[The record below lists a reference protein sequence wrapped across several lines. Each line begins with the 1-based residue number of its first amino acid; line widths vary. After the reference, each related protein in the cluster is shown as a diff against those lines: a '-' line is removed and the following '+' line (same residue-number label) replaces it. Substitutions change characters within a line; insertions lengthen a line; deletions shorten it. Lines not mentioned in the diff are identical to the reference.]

1 MIIQNEEQLKP
12 FIEELYS
19 NQSVAFDLETTGLR
33 PFNGDKII
41 GHSFFLPSNEQSY
54 YIPIRHE
61 INYQLSPE
69 LFHDQVR
76 EYFGN
81 QDNWLITWNGK
92 FDTKFLKH
100 EGVEV
105 NAFIVDGMLLAHLN
119 EENEPSF
126 GLKPMAAK
134 YFGIDETAE
143 QTALKQAANE
153 YLAESLNAQI
163 MIRDAAEIELR
174 HMEQSWRAEQ
184 KAVYKEALKPLTLQ
198 YNRLEKK
205 REKGEELDES
215 VDLEKM
221 GETIATLRGKIAD
234 INKRKLKDHSAGLL
248 DFLTFYEARNKAM
261 IAISAIKK
269 VEPMSILAKLD
280 LEIVALYAKQ
290 DAVLTY
296 KLYELLRY
304 GSK

>member
-19 NQSVAFDLETTGLR
+19 NQSVGFDLETTGLR

-41 GHSFFLPSNEQSY
+41 GHSYFLPSNEQSY

-61 INYQLSPE
+61 IEEQLSPE
-69 LFHDQVR
+69 LFHNAIRD
-76 EYFGN
+76 YFGN
-81 QDNWLITWNGK
+81 RENWLITWNGK

-134 YFGIDETAE
+134 YFGTDETAE
-143 QTALKQAANE
+143 QTALREAANN
-153 YLAESLNAQI
+153 YLAQSLGEQ
-163 MIRDAAEIELR
+163 MMKRDMLEVELR
-174 HMEQSWRAEQ
+174 HLEQGWRAEQ
-184 KAVYKEALKPLTLQ
+184 KIAYKTALKPLTLQ
-198 YNRLEKK
+198 ENRLKK
-205 REKGEELDES
+205 KQEKGEELDETE
-215 VDLEKM
+215 DLAKI
-221 GETIATLRGKIAD
+221 GETIATLRGKISE
-234 INKRKLKDHSAGLL
+234 INRRKLKDNSEGFL
-248 DFLTFYEARNKAM
+248 DFLTLYNERNEAMKKINE
-261 IAISAIKK
+261 IKRIQ
-269 VEPMSILAKLD
+269 PMSILAKLD
-280 LEIVALYAKQ
+280 VNIVAQYACQ

-304 GSK
+304 GG